1 MNKEELAVLLVDVVR
16 PRYKIENDLGIP
28 KNVLQQAMK
37 GKRNLPKKWAVLL
50 KEYVQKKR
58 YLVANILENKKRSV
72 ITEVEEK
79 TEEPN
84 EQSER
89 PLTTIEIIRRKKLGI
104 K

>member
-50 KEYVQKKR
+50 KEYVQKRR
-58 YLVANILENKKRSV
+58 YLVANILEKGKQVENKEPENK
-72 ITEVEEK
+72 IEEI
-79 TEEPN
+79 E

-89 PLTTIEIIRRKKLGI
+89 VYTSIELIRRKKLGL